1 MSTVKATN
9 FQHPSSGSPNLV
21 LNADGS
27 VTGIGLVAVKHAL
40 FTGTQTNSTASGADF
55 AITDLTITHAV
66 ADASNK
72 LILMATCGV
81 LANSTGTLETG
92 IAFHDGS
99 SLIGI
104 GTAASSRPSVSTG
117 GLGKESGAGNGISGA
132 PHAFTLVHAP
142 GAGSK
147 TYTVRAFNTFSSTQ
161 TIYVNRTQTDTDN
174 VRFVR
179 GAATFVLMEVKV

>member
-81 LANSTGTLETG
+81 LANST
-92 IAFHDGS
+92 
-99 SLIGI
+99 
-104 GTAASSRPSVSTG
+104 
-117 GLGKESGAGNGISGA
+117 
-132 PHAFTLVHAP
+132 
-142 GAGSK
+142 
-147 TYTVRAFNTFSSTQ
+147 
-161 TIYVNRTQTDTDN
+161 
-174 VRFVR
+174 
-179 GAATFVLMEVKV
+179 